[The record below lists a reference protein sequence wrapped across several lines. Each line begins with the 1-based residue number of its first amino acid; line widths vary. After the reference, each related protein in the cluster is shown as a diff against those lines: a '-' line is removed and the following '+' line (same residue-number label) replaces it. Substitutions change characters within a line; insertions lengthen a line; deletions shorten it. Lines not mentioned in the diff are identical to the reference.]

1 MNHIKHKSKPF
12 YGWYIAGIAFW
23 ANFLATG
30 TGFYAFNAFLEPLCN
45 ARGWTRTDLNLALVI
60 GTIFGFCSQYI
71 YGTILM
77 RTGIR
82 ILMLTGSMVA
92 GISFIFIARVQ
103 TLWEFYAFYA
113 LLFIGNGAYGGIVA
127 GSVVNNWFVDK
138 RGKAIGLAT
147 AGMSVSGAIL
157 PLTALWLIQH
167 AGMETAALCI
177 GASILSFGP
186 LAWLIIKDW
195 PEDMG
200 MAPDG
205 LPAVTAV
212 SSHFSGVAGHIS
224 LPLPQEMTAP
234 RLWNLRR
241 LARSAEF
248 WKLGISFA
256 LLMMGTVGVM
266 SQLKPRFAD
275 TGFSPMTAMLM
286 MGATALA
293 GAAGKYIW
301 GVLSDRLK
309 PGRIAIALTI
319 ANAIG
324 LGLGLVKGSWLAMTV
339 FIIVF
344 GFSMG
349 GIMSIFP
356 IMVATLYGR
365 ENFASVLRYA
375 SFFLLLQ
382 LFGYLIA
389 GQSYDRTG
397 SYDTAYMIF
406 ILFDIVA
413 GLLLFSLQ
421 KSKHQEH
428 IKNKNRSHR
437 HKTSL

>member
-1 MNHIKHKSKPF
+1 MKNKPF

-30 TGFYAFNAFLEPLCN
+30 TGFYAFNAFLEPLCK
-45 ARGWTRTDLNLALVI
+45 ARDWTRTDLNLALVI

-77 RTGIR
+77 QTGVR
-82 ILMLTGSMVA
+82 ILMLTGSLVA

-103 TLWEFYAFYA
+103 TLWEFYVFYA

-138 RGKAIGLAT
+138 RGKAIGFAT
-147 AGMSVSGAIL
+147 AGMSIAGAIL
-157 PLTALWLIQH
+157 PLTALWLIQNI
-167 AGMETAALCI
+167 GMGKAALCI
-177 GASILSFGP
+177 GVVIISFGP
-186 LAWLIIKDW
+186 LAWFIVKDW
-195 PEDMG
+195 PEDIG
-200 MAPDG
+200 LLPDG
-205 LPAVTAV
+205 LTLPEPASSPLSTGTARDIAIPE
-212 SSHFSGVAGHIS
+212 SSAVPARNAWH
-224 LPLPQEMTAP
+224 LK
-234 RLWNLRR
+234 R
-241 LARSAEF
+241 LARSGDF

-256 LLMMGTVGVM
+256 LIMMGTVGVM
-266 SQLKPRFAD
+266 SQLKPRFSD
-275 TGFSPMTAMLM
+275 IGFSPMTAMLM

-301 GVLSDRLK
+301 GVMSDRFAA
-309 PGRIAIALTI
+309 GRIAIALTV

-324 LGLGLVKGSWLAMTV
+324 LALGLIKGSLPALAV
-339 FIIVF
+339 FMMVF

-375 SFFLLLQ
+375 SLFLLLQ

-397 SYDTAYMIF
+397 SYDTAYAIF
-406 ILFDIVA
+406 IGFNIVA

-421 KSKHQEH
+421 
-428 IKNKNRSHR
+428 RSGNAG
-437 HKTSL
+437 KADDQQ

>member
-1 MNHIKHKSKPF
+1 MDQMKNKPF
-12 YGWYIAGIAFW
+12 YGWYIAGIALW

-30 TGFYAFNAFLEPLCN
+30 TGFYAFNAFLEPLCS

-60 GTIFGFCSQYI
+60 GTIFGFCGQYI

-77 RTGIR
+77 RTGVR
-82 ILMLTGSMVA
+82 ILMLIGSLVA
-92 GISFIFIARVQ
+92 GISFIYIARVQ
-103 TLWEFYAFYA
+103 TLWEFYIFYA

-127 GSVVNNWFVDK
+127 SSVVSNWFVDK

-147 AGMSVSGAIL
+147 AGMSIAGAIL

-167 AGMETAALCI
+167 TGMANAALFLGMAI
-177 GASILSFGP
+177 MSFGP
-186 LAWLIIKDW
+186 LAWLIVKDW

-205 LPAVTAV
+205 LDLPDSA
-212 SSHFSGVAGHIS
+212 SSPISSGAAGHIS
-224 LPLPQEMTAP
+224 AP
-234 RLWNLRR
+234 IQPASPVHRKWNLGR
-241 LARSAEF
+241 LVRSGAF

-275 TGFSPMTAMLM
+275 IGFSSMTAMLM

-293 GAAGKYIW
+293 GAAGKYTW
-301 GVLSDRLK
+301 GVMSDRFE
-309 PGRIAIALTI
+309 PGNIAIVLTI
-319 ANAIG
+319 ANALG
-324 LGLGLVKGSWLAMTV
+324 LGLGLVKGSWLALTV
-339 FIIVF
+339 FMLVF

-397 SYDTAYMIF
+397 SYDTAYAIF
-406 ILFDIVA
+406 IGFDIVA

-421 KSKHQEH
+421 KSEH
-428 IKNKNRSHR
+428 GGKPGNGKLSP
-437 HKTSL
+437 S

>member
-1 MNHIKHKSKPF
+1 MKNKPF

-23 ANFLATG
+23 ANFLSTG

-45 ARGWTRTDLNLALVI
+45 ARGWTRTDINMALVI
-60 GTIFGFCSQYI
+60 GTIFGFCGQYI

-77 RTGIR
+77 KTGVR
-82 ILMLTGSMVA
+82 ILMLMGSLIA
-92 GISFIFIARVQ
+92 GLSFICIARVQ
-103 TLWEFYAFYA
+103 TLWEFYIAYS

-147 AGMSVSGAIL
+147 TGMSISGAIL

-167 AGMETAALCI
+167 TGMETAALCI
-177 GASILSFGP
+177 GIVMLSFGP
-186 LAWLIIKDW
+186 LAWFIVKDW

-205 LPAVTAV
+205 LPSTVAVPT
-212 SSHFSGVAGHIS
+212 VAGHI
-224 LPLPQEMTAP
+224 PVPIPQKVQTHP
-234 RLWNLRR
+234 QWGLGR
-241 LARSAEF
+241 LARTDVF
-248 WKLGISFA
+248 WKLGIAFA

-275 TGFSPMTAMLM
+275 TGFSPMAAMLM

-293 GAAGKYIW
+293 GAAGKYTW
-301 GVLSDRLK
+301 GVMSDRFS
-309 PGRIAIALTI
+309 PIRIAIILTF
-319 ANAIG
+319 ANA
-324 LGLGLVKGSWLAMTV
+324 LGLGLAFLKGSWIALTA
-339 FIIVF
+339 FILVF

-356 IMVATLYGR
+356 ILVATIYGR
-365 ENFASVLRYA
+365 ENFASVLRYV

-397 SYDTAYMIF
+397 SYDLAYAIF
-406 ILFDIVA
+406 IGFDLIA
-413 GLLLFSLQ
+413 GLMLFSLHNSGHDR
-421 KSKHQEH
+421 KPKGP
-428 IKNKNRSHR
+428 
-437 HKTSL
+437 